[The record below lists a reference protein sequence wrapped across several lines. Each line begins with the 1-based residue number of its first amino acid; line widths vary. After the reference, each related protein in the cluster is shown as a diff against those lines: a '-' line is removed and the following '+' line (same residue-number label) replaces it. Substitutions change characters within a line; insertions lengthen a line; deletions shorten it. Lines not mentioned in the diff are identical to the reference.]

1 MPEPRPKQLA
11 PGTKESEM
19 DLSQLLRALG
29 LQQAYQSYQ
38 ENIGQ
43 PFANIAGPFG
53 RGLLGLDRPEYG
65 EEQAY
70 RTGQAVGNMPA
81 VSAPVGAVKA
91 LAQIPGL
98 LEAASVAPGVFI
110 GPRARNW
117 NKAAAD
123 AFEKLEKSGVS
134 NKDAYLQTGTFRS
147 PDGKLRQEISDL
159 SAEYK
164 PGAEFARQTEQ
175 YNKQLDEAFAASYL
189 RHTMDRFGIGV
200 ADAKENFRQ
209 MFGKEVPP
217 TAGSLAKAMS
227 AKEASD
233 LYKRLEA
240 MPAPSRSAMQSL
252 VGNVYQHP
260 ELYQAYP
267 DLAQTQF
274 NIRHPKDM
282 GLGTQGY
289 YDGGVSFRDDVG
301 YGMQTGK
308 SLMGHELQ
316 HAIQSKEG
324 FALGG
329 NQEQFAHGP
338 MFSKK
343 AQDLNADLSKEL
355 TGSYSL
361 LPEEI
366 IKIIGSQSLAI
377 EPKQLQPI
385 IQKYGFGS
393 IDDALAFLKS
403 EDMKRTPFGQ
413 YQRLA
418 GEAEARAVQARMNY
432 PIEELQKMFPL
443 ESYDV
448 PVDQLIVRGLL
459 NQ

>member
-1 MPEPRPKQLA
+1 M
-11 PGTKESEM
+11 PGTRGSNV

-38 ENIGQ
+38 ENVGQ
-43 PFANIAGPFG
+43 PFASVAGPFG
-53 RGLLGLDRPEYG
+53 RGLLGLEKPEYG
-65 EEQAY
+65 QEQAY

-81 VSAPVGAVKA
+81 VGAPVGAFKA

-98 LEAASVAPGVFI
+98 LEAASVAPAIFI
-110 GPRARNW
+110 GPRARTW
-117 NKAAAD
+117 NKASAE
-123 AFEKLEKSGVS
+123 AFEKLEKGGVS

-147 PDGKLRQEISDL
+147 PDGQLRQEISDL
-159 SAEYK
+159 PAEYK
-164 PGAEFARQTEQ
+164 PGSEFARQTEQ

-189 RHTMDRFGIGV
+189 RHTMDRLGIGI
-200 ADAKENFRQ
+200 ADAKDNFREL
-209 MFGKEVPP
+209 FGKEVPA
-217 TAGSLAKAMS
+217 TAGSLAKAMT
-227 AKEASD
+227 AQEASD
-233 LYKRLEA
+233 LYKRLESL
-240 MPAPSRSAMQSL
+240 PAPTRNQMQSV
-252 VGNVYQHP
+252 VGNVYVHP

-267 DLAQTQF
+267 ELAQTQF
-274 NIRHPKDM
+274 NIRKPIDM

-316 HAIQSKEG
+316 HAIQTKEG

-329 NQEQFAHGP
+329 NQEQFRHGP

-355 TGSYSL
+355 TGTYSM

-366 IKIIGSQSLAI
+366 IKLAKSQANYI
-377 EPKQLQPI
+377 DANALQSI
-385 IQKYGFGS
+385 ASRYGFKS
-393 IDDALAFLKS
+393 MDEALDFLKS
-403 EDMKRTPFGQ
+403 EDVRRTPFGQ

-418 GEAEARAVQARMNY
+418 GEAEARAVQSRMNF
-432 PIEELQKMFPL
+432 PQEELRKMFPL

-448 PVDQLIVRGLL
+448 PINQLIVRGLL
-459 NQ
+459 GQ

>member
-1 MPEPRPKQLA
+1 
-11 PGTKESEM
+11 M
-19 DLSQLLRALG
+19 DMTELLRLLG
-29 LQQAYQSYQ
+29 LRQAYDAYQ
-38 ENIGQ
+38 RNVGQ
-43 PFANIAGPFG
+43 PVANVAGPFG
-53 RGLLGLDRPEYG
+53 RGLLGLERPEYG
-65 EEQAY
+65 SEEAY
-70 RTGQAVGNMPA
+70 RTGQAVGNMPGPNVPA
-81 VSAPVGAVKA
+81 GAIKMA
-91 LAQIPGL
+91 AQVPGL
-98 LEAASVAPGVFI
+98 LEAAGVAPAIFI
-110 GPRARNW
+110 GPKSKAW
-117 NKAAAD
+117 NKASAE
-123 AFEKLEKSGVS
+123 AFEKLEKAGSS

-147 PDGKLRQEISDL
+147 PDGLLRQEISDL
-159 SAEYK
+159 PAEYK
-164 PGAEFARQTEQ
+164 PGSEFARQTEQ
-175 YNKQLDEAFAASYL
+175 YTKQLDEAFAASYL
-189 RHTMDRFGIGV
+189 RHTMDRLGIGV
-200 ADAKENFRQ
+200 ADAKENFRE
-209 MFGKEVPP
+209 MFGKDVPA
-217 TAGSLAKAMS
+217 TAGSLAKAMT
-227 AKEASD
+227 AQEASD

-240 MPAPSRSAMQSL
+240 IPAPSRSAMQSV
-252 VGNVYQHP
+252 VGNVYSHP

-267 DLAQTQF
+267 ELAQTQF

-301 YGMQTGK
+301 YAMQSGK

-355 TGSYSL
+355 TGTYSM

-366 IKIIGSQSLAI
+366 IKIITSQSSVI
-377 EPKQLQPI
+377 DPNQLQPI
-385 IQKYGFGS
+385 INKYGFGS
-393 IDDALAFLKS
+393 MDDALAFLKT

-432 PIEELQKMFPL
+432 PIEELRKMFPL

-448 PVDQLIVRGLL
+448 PIDQLIVRGLL
-459 NQ
+459 NK

>member
-1 MPEPRPKQLA
+1 
-11 PGTKESEM
+11 M
-19 DLSQLLRALG
+19 DIPQLLRALG

-38 ENIGQ
+38 QNIGQ

-53 RGLLGLDRPEYG
+53 RGLLGLERPEYG

-70 RTGQAVGNMPA
+70 RTGQAMGNMPA
-81 VSAPVGAVKA
+81 VSAPVGAFKA

-98 LEAASVAPGVFI
+98 LEAASVAPGIFI
-110 GPRARNW
+110 GPRARSW

-123 AFEKLEKSGVS
+123 AFEQLEKSGVS

-159 SAEYK
+159 PAEYK

-189 RHTMDRFGIGV
+189 RHTMDRLGIGI

-227 AKEASD
+227 AQEASD

-240 MPAPSRSAMQSL
+240 IPAPSRSAMQSV
-252 VGNVYQHP
+252 VGNVYSHP

-267 DLAQTQF
+267 ELAQTQF

-282 GLGTQGY
+282 GVGGRFQGY
-289 YDGGVSFRDDVG
+289 YDGGVSVRDDIG
-301 YGMQTGK
+301 YAMQSGK

-316 HAIQSKEG
+316 HAIQNKEG

-329 NQEQFAHGP
+329 NPSSAADFVGNMILENQEKIRKIESNPDYAAVKALNDKLGWQYIEGKLP
-338 MFSKK
+338 FSVYE
-343 AQDLNADLSKEL
+343 KEL
-355 TGSYSL
+355 INHPGYGL
-361 LPEEI
+361 LQEYR
-366 IKIIGSQSLAI
+366 K
-377 EPKQLQPI
+377 LQD
-385 IQKYGFGS
+385 F
-393 IDDALAFLKS
+393 
-403 EDMKRTPFGQ
+403 MRTKPVDGDEA
-413 YQRLA
+413 YRRLA

-432 PIEELQKMFPL
+432 PIEELRKMFPL

-448 PVDQLIVRGLL
+448 PIDQLIVKGLL